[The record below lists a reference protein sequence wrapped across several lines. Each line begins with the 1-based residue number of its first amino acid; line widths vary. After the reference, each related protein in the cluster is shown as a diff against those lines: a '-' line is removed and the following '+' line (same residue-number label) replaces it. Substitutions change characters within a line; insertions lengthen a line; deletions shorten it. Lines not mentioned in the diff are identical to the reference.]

1 MYEIFERLLKERGM
15 TAYQF
20 SKETGIGSST
30 LSEWKKG
37 KHQLKGDKLQVIAA
51 FFGVSVD
58 YLLTGKESPKE
69 STDGTIY
76 YFNDDAAQLA
86 QELMDNKELRI
97 LMDAS
102 RDLTPENVAA
112 LAALAKQLKGT
123 NPNG

>member
-1 MYEIFERLLKERGM
+1 MRNAFDALLEERGV
-15 TAYQF
+15 TSAAVA
-20 SKETGIGSST
+20 KATGISAAT
-30 LSEWKKG
+30 LSEWRKG
-37 KHQLKGDKLQVIAA
+37 KYVPKAEKLQKVADY
-51 FFGVSVD
+51 FGVPVD
-58 YLLTGKESPKE
+58 YLMTGNARDESGR
-69 STDGTIY
+69 TY
-76 YFNDDAAQLA
+76 YIDDQTAQLA

>member
-1 MYEIFERLLKERGM
+1 MRNAFDALLEERGV
-15 TAYQF
+15 TSAAVA
-20 SKETGIGSST
+20 KATGISAAT
-30 LSEWKKG
+30 LSEWRKG
-37 KHQLKGDKLQVIAA
+37 KYVPKAEKLQKVAD
-51 FFGVSVD
+51 FFDVPVD
-58 YLLTGKESPKE
+58 YLMTGNARDESGR
-69 STDGTIY
+69 TY
-76 YFNDDAAQLA
+76 YIDDQTAKLA